1 MKSGLQPPP
10 ALPPDKEKR
19 MASLFIFSIAL
30 VLFIALWL
38 TAFAG
43 LCVFFKEVF
52 DFDLVMWLK
61 RRLAKR

>member
-1 MKSGLQPPP
+1 
-10 ALPPDKEKR
+10 

-30 VLFIALWL
+30 VVVIAIWL

-52 DFDLVMWLK
+52 DFDLAMWLK
-61 RRLAKR
+61 RKLAKR

>member
-1 MKSGLQPPP
+1 
-10 ALPPDKEKR
+10 

>member
-1 MKSGLQPPP
+1 
-10 ALPPDKEKR
+10 
-19 MASLFIFSIAL
+19 MASLVFSSIAL

-52 DFDLVMWLK
+52 DFDLAKWLK